1 MHHPTFTISGV
12 PRYHGHVS
20 SVPGSTHASPTR
32 SATFLPTVHPSDHL
46 RLSAGAAGGQGG
58 LPAVHLPGGFGWV
71 GMGIYLPGGVVWV
84 GMYLPGEVLWVG
96 EYLPGGV
103 VWVAVHLPGGR
114 KLVVHLPSEL
124 GLVVH
129 LPSGLGLVVHLP
141 SGLDLVVY
149 LPSGIVCIGVQC
161 VIFLGLCVSL

>member
-84 GMYLPGEVLWVG
+84 
-96 EYLPGGV
+96 
-103 VWVAVHLPGGR
+103 AVHLPGGR